1 MTGRFLTNYTIKRKI
16 MQSKN
21 QRIIAR
27 VAAIIAAI
35 ILLQTLY
42 FKFTA
47 HPDSVYIFSQLG
59 LEPVGRVG
67 IGVAELI
74 IAILLLIPK
83 TTHLGA
89 VGGLGVISGAI
100 FSHLTQLGIVV
111 NNDGGTLFGLAVI
124 TFVCCGVVAWIYRK
138 EIPVVGG
145 FFK

>member
-1 MTGRFLTNYTIKRKI
+1 MR
-16 MQSKN
+16 SK
-21 QRIIAR
+21 QQDMIAR

-74 IAILLLIPK
+74 IAILLLVPK
-83 TTHLGA
+83 TRHLGA
-89 VGGLGVISGAI
+89 IGGLGVISGAI

-111 NNDGGTLFGLAVI
+111 NNDGGSLFGLAVM
-124 TFVCCGVVAWIYRK
+124 TFVCCAMVAWVYRK
-138 EIPVVGG
+138 DIPFIGG
-145 FFK
+145 LFKE